1 MYATACKHHASN
13 ALRQSEH
20 RAGIRQ
26 DLSNKISELFKLLDS
41 NDNGTL
47 NYVEIQACAH
57 PREDIL
63 TIIPETRQDYRISC
77 T

>member
-20 RAGIRQ
+20 HGGIRQ